1 MAMARNIPLIEGNQF
16 VAGFRRQTEWAGLIA
31 GAFFFG
37 KVGAG
42 LFMISVFNESRIG
55 MLIGLLIVLCGKGGA
70 HMLYLGKPLRFWRGM
85 RRPGSSWVSR
95 GFWAMTF
102 MLIFGFSA
110 LALPEGSPLFMPL
123 AIIAGV
129 FAFIVAIYDGFL
141 LTSSPAIPIWNTA
154 LMPVMCMFYA
164 LLGGTT
170 MTLFLAHFGLIN
182 LSIAGD
188 LLANVE
194 MILLVVNL
202 ILVVLYLSASI
213 NTGAA
218 GRESFDLLVKG
229 PYAVPFFTLAIGIG
243 LVFTLLMTVIGGA
256 HAGPGVVA
264 LITVA
269 DLVGHYFIFFL
280 LLKVGVFKPVL
291 GHLKI

>member
-1 MAMARNIPLIEGNQF
+1 
-16 VAGFRRQTEWAGLIA
+16 
-31 GAFFFG
+31 
-37 KVGAG
+37 
-42 LFMISVFNESRIG
+42 
-55 MLIGLLIVLCGKGGA
+55 
-70 HMLYLGKPLRFWRGM
+70 
-85 RRPGSSWVSR
+85 
-95 GFWAMTF
+95 MTF
-102 MLIFGFSA
+102 MLVFGFSA
-110 LALPEGSPLFMPL
+110 LPLPEGSPLFMPL

-129 FAFIVAIYDGFL
+129 CAFIVAIYDGFL

-170 MTLFLAHFGLIN
+170 MTLFLAHFGFVELAIGE
-182 LSIAGD
+182 S

-202 ILVVLYLSASI
+202 ILVALYLSASI

-218 GRESFDLLVKG
+218 GRESFNLLVKG

-243 LVFTLLMTVIGGA
+243 LVFTLLMTYFGGA

-280 LLKVGVFKPVL
+280 LLKIGVFKPVL

>member
-1 MAMARNIPLIEGNQF
+1 MATNIPLIEGNQF

-31 GAFFFG
+31 SAFFFG

-42 LFMISVFNESRIG
+42 LFIMSVFLQNRLG

-70 HMLYLGKPLRFWRGM
+70 HMLYLGRPTRFWRGL
-85 RRPGSSWVSR
+85 RRPNSSWISR
-95 GFWAMTF
+95 GIWSMALM
-102 MLIFGFSA
+102 MVAGFA
-110 LALPEGSPLFMPL
+110 AVILPQSSSLFMPL
-123 AIIAGV
+123 AVLAAI
-129 FAFIVAIYDGFL
+129 FAFVVAVYDGFL

-170 MTLFLAHFGLIN
+170 MVLFLQHFGFIRM
-182 LSIAGD
+182 SPEIA
-188 LLANVE
+188 AFMPTIEIV
-194 MILLVVNL
+194 LLVVNL
-202 ILVVLYLSASI
+202 IIVMLFLIGSI
-213 NTGAA
+213 NTGSA
-218 GRESFDLLVKG
+218 GRESFNMLVRG
-229 PYAVPFFTLAIGIG
+229 PYALPFFALAIGVG
-243 LVFTLLMTVIGGA
+243 LVFTLLMSFIAGP
-256 HAGPGVVA
+256 HAGAGTMA
-264 LITVA
+264 MITVA

>member
-1 MAMARNIPLIEGNQF
+1 MSRNIPLIEGNQF
-16 VAGFRRQTEWAGLIA
+16 VAGFRQQTEWAGLIA
-31 GAFFFG
+31 SAFFFG

-42 LFMISVFNESRIG
+42 LFMLSVFTQSRLG
-55 MLIGLLIVLCGKGGA
+55 MLIGLLIVLGGKGGA

-85 RRPGSSWVSR
+85 SRPGTSWVSR

-102 MLIFGFSA
+102 MLVFGFSA
-110 LALPEGSPLFMPL
+110 LLLAESSPLFMPL
-123 AIIAGV
+123 AILAGIC
-129 FAFIVAIYDGFL
+129 AFVVAIYDGFL

-170 MTLFLAHFGLIN
+170 MTLFLAHFGFIQI
-182 LSIAGD
+182 SMGGE
-188 LLANVE
+188 LLATVE

-202 ILVVLYLSASI
+202 ILVALYLSASI

-229 PYAVPFFTLAIGIG
+229 PYAAPFFALAIGIG
-243 LVFTLLMTVIGGA
+243 LVFTLLMTYFGGA